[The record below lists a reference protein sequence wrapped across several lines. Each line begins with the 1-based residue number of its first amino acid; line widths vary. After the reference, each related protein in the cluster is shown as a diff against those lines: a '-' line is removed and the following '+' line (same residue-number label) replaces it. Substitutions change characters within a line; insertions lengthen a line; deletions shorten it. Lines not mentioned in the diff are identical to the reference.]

1 MYRISDRNCNIINIY
16 FNIIIKKMKII
27 IKYNDDHIKI
37 KFLNNINYK
46 IKSDLSKICDLVT
59 LEYKREQNE
68 IEELIEN
75 CNNIIEQI
83 KDEKKKLKKWWKIK
97 KIK

>member
-27 IKYNDDHIKI
+27 IKYSDDHIKI

-59 LEYKREQNE
+59 LEYKREKNE
-68 IEELIEN
+68 KSIFLDRN
-75 CNNIIEQI
+75 CNVIA
-83 KDEKKKLKKWWKIK
+83 
-97 KIK
+97 

>member
-27 IKYNDDHIKI
+27 IKYSDDHIKI

-46 IKSDLSKICDLVT
+46 IKSDLSKICDITT
-59 LEYKREQNE
+59 LEYKREKNE
-68 IEELIEN
+68 KSIFLDRN
-75 CNNIIEQI
+75 CNVIA
-83 KDEKKKLKKWWKIK
+83 
-97 KIK
+97 

>member
-1 MYRISDRNCNIINIY
+1 
-16 FNIIIKKMKII
+16 MKII
-27 IKYNDDHIKI
+27 IKYNDDYIKI

-46 IKSDLSKICDLVT
+46 IKSNLSKICDLVI
-59 LEYKREQNE
+59 LEYKRKQNE

-83 KDEKKKLKKWWKIK
+83 KDEKKKLKKVVENK
-97 KIK
+97 KNQMKR